1 MEDKVI
7 YIFYTKQ
14 TAILEENIFQKFLL
28 QLPPFLQQEIKA
40 YKHRESAQASL
51 FGKILLLYAF
61 KKMNADYL
69 LNHIQLGVKDRPFI
83 NDNLDFNISHS
94 GDYIITAIAENSK
107 VGIDIEKH
115 RNLNISLFKKY
126 FNDSEWNDIQTAQN
140 KLKIFFDYW
149 TIKES
154 AIKCDGRGVEVL
166 SKTHTLKQKV
176 NCDGVLFD
184 YKQLYIEDGYSCAVC
199 STNNFTVKCT
209 PVLLNDF
216 LQI

>member
-115 RNLNISLFKKY
+115 RKLNIDLFKKY
-126 FNDSEWNDIQTAQN
+126 FDDGEWNNIQTSQN
-140 KLKIFFDYW
+140 KLKTFFDFW

-154 AIKCDGRGVEVL
+154 AIKCDGRGV
-166 SKTHTLKQKV
+166 
-176 NCDGVLFD
+176 
-184 YKQLYIEDGYSCAVC
+184 
-199 STNNFTVKCT
+199 
-209 PVLLNDF
+209 
-216 LQI
+216 